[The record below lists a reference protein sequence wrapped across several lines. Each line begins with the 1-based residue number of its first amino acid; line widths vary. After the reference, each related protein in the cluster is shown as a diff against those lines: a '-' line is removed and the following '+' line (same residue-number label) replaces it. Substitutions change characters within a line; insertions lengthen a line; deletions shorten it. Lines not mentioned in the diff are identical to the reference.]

1 MARLNFTK
9 DINTELLKPVQLSDT
24 TIYVKNLEAGFTWPD
39 ISAPG
44 DYFYLAVE
52 DPNFSISEIV
62 RCNKVTVTASETVLV
77 VDRGL
82 EDTVPGDFP
91 AGATVDNRYDRVMS
105 GCTCGTGGGVTIV
118 VPISQG
124 GTSAN
129 NATDART
136 NLGVPSKQEFT
147 SEIAR
152 LEAKINTGGIANAT
166 LTSKGVT
173 QLSSDVN
180 STDETKAA
188 TPKAVKEAYDK
199 AVAASAKAT
208 TADALA
214 SPRTISISGDGTGS
228 TTFDG
233 SADVDIALTI
243 PTASTASKGLTVLS
257 SSVSSAEETTAATS
271 KAVKTVHDLIQN
283 LLAGSTPLHAATA
296 DTLKNA
302 RAITLAG
309 DVVGSAMFN
318 GSQDVTI
325 TTTVTRSGTAS
336 AAKKLETPRDI
347 TLTGDVTGTASFDG
361 TADALITTTVR
372 PATTSLTGIVQLND
386 SITSNSTT
394 TAATAN
400 AVKQV
405 YDAVK
410 QITSGGTITTS
421 KYAEQL
427 KTPRTISLTGSATGS
442 TAFNGSTDVS
452 IPVTIPHYTGATS
465 VNVGNAGL
473 VPPASS
479 EERAK
484 FLRGDGAWMMP
495 DVADAETAKKLAM
508 ARNINLVGTVS
519 GSTSFDGSSDINID
533 TKVDVAKLNIPTYSG
548 ATSGADGVAGFVP
561 PATTAEKDYFLK
573 GDGSWVEVTPDGG
586 NAATAVTADRLK
598 TPRNINLTGDATG
611 TVAFDG
617 SQSVNLVTTVKT
629 SASADVAKKLS
640 NVRNLNLMGDVT
652 GTTTFD
658 GSADATIATTVAT
671 YTGATD
677 STKGVKGLV
686 PAANAGDEAKVLCGD
701 GTWKD
706 LSAASGSITTEALDK
721 KTVIYQKDL
730 VTCQDVAVNGD
741 TTDLATERGQIGDAK
756 QINGNTFNFNTLK
769 VPGIYALT
777 GTGKLNT
784 PKDGADKK
792 WLVYVNK
799 LTDTAGSVIHQMAIL
814 EDGTEMH
821 FRKLGTDDLW
831 SEWTTPA
838 GSGSTDVPNG
848 TKPEVISS
856 DSLDFNTLTN
866 PGYFCFRITSLTNA
880 PREGL
885 YSWIVTNT
893 QAANNILNQWALSA
907 SGNLAFSRAYNQSG
921 SSWGAWSQVNND
933 ITHITANGSDFNNF
947 TTPGFY
953 TTQATNMKN
962 APANFSAWSVYVL
975 PLGDNL
981 QQIATRAA
989 GQNIY
994 VRMKQASGSWT
1005 AWLQP
1010 NNSIPTQL
1018 STRTSTGAWTIS
1030 NVNPQKPLYIC
1041 AYFAGSVGDITVSGT
1056 RYTGL
1061 GYGHAAILHYG
1072 SAFNSGSSGTIN
1084 INVTVNHYSGAGK
1097 YVAYQ

>member
-44 DYFYLAVE
+44 DYFYLAIE
-52 DPNFSISEIV
+52 DPNFSISEVV
-62 RCNKVTVTASETVLV
+62 RCNKVSVTAPETVLV

-91 AGATVDNRYDRVMS
+91 AGATVDNRYDKYTS
-105 GCTCGTGGGVTIV
+105 CGTGGTGGGGVTIV

-152 LEAKINTGGIANAT
+152 LEAKISTGGIADAT

-243 PTASTASKGLTVLS
+243 PNASTASKGLTVLS

-442 TAFNGSTDVS
+442 TAFDGSTDVS

-484 FLRGDGAWMMP
+484 FLRGDGTWMMP
-495 DVADAETAKKLAM
+495 DVADAETAKKLAT

-519 GSTSFDGSSDINID
+519 GSASFDGSSDINID

-561 PATTAEKDYFLK
+561 PATTVEKDYFLK

-617 SQSVNLVTTVKT
+617 SQSVNLVTTVNT
-629 SASADVAKKLS
+629 SASADVAKKLDT
-640 NVRNLNLMGDVT
+640 VRNLNLMGDVT

-706 LSAASGSITTEALDK
+706 LSAASGAITTEALDK

-756 QINGNTFNFNTLK
+756 QINGDTFDVNTLK

-784 PKDGADKK
+784 PKGGADKK

-799 LTDTAGSVIHQMAIL
+799 LTDTAGTVIHQMAIL
-814 EDGTEMH
+814 EDGTELHM
-821 FRKLGTDDLW
+821 RKLGTNDSW
-831 SEWTTPA
+831 SEWAAPL
-838 GSGSTDVPNG
+838 GSGGGTEYKLITDAG
-848 TKPEVISS
+848 T
-856 DSLDFNTLTN
+856 DFNNINEVGTYVVAASGLV
-866 PGYFCFRITSLTNA
+866 NA
-880 PREGL
+880 PL
-885 YSWIVTNT
+885 SNVYSWIVYVAPIGDNRLQIAVHGTG
-893 QAANNILNQWALSA
+893 A
-907 SGNLAFSRAYNQSG
+907 SVYTRYYG
-921 SSWGAWSQVNND
+921 SSAGWKEWQQPNS
-933 ITHITANGSDFNNF
+933 
-947 TTPGFY
+947 
-953 TTQATNMKN
+953 
-962 APANFSAWSVYVL
+962 SVPKL
-975 PLGDNL
+975 
-981 QQIATRAA
+981 ISTRA
-989 GQNIY
+989 
-994 VRMKQASGSWT
+994 
-1005 AWLQP
+1005 
-1010 NNSIPTQL
+1010 
-1018 STRTSTGAWTIS
+1018 STGTWTIR
-1030 NVNPQKPLYIC
+1030 NVDPQKPLYIC
-1041 AYFAGSVGDITVSGT
+1041 AYFASSSGDITINGT
-1056 RYTGL
+1056 RYSNLGFGNSAIVYFGKNYGGSTGDL
-1061 GYGHAAILHYG
+1061 V
-1072 SAFNSGSSGTIN
+1072 NV
-1084 INVTVNHYSGAGK
+1084 NVTVNFYSGVGK
-1097 YVAYQ
+1097 YIAYQ

>member
-24 TIYVKNLEAGFTWPD
+24 TIYVKNLEAGYTWPD

-44 DYFYLAVE
+44 DYFYLAIE

-62 RCNKVTVTASETVLV
+62 RCNKVTVSPTETVIV

-91 AGATVDNRYDRVMS
+91 AGATVDNRYDQYTYGS
-105 GCTCGTGGGVTIV
+105 AGGTGGGGVTIV

-129 NATDART
+129 NATDARA
-136 NLGVPSKQEFT
+136 NLGVPSQQEFT
-147 SEIAR
+147 TEIAR
-152 LEAKINTGGIANAT
+152 LEAKISTGGIADAT

-188 TPKAVKEAYDK
+188 TPKAVKAAYDK
-199 AVAASAKAT
+199 AVAASAKSA

-214 SPRTISISGDGTGS
+214 TPRTVSISGDGTGS
-228 TTFDG
+228 TNFDG
-233 SADVDIALTI
+233 SANVDIALTI
-243 PTASTASKGLTVLS
+243 PTASTASKGLTTLS
-257 SSVSSAEETTAATS
+257 SSVSSTDESTAATS
-271 KAVKTVHDLIQN
+271 KAVKQVSDLIQN
-283 LLAGSTPLHAATA
+283 LIAGSTPLHATTA

-347 TLTGDVTGTASFDG
+347 TLTGDVTGSASFDG
-361 TADALITTTVR
+361 TADAVLTTTVR

-410 QITSGGTITTS
+410 QITNGGTITTS

-427 KTPRTISLTGSATGS
+427 KTPRNITLTGSATG
-442 TAFNGSTDVS
+442 TTKFDGSVDVS
-452 IPVTIPHYTGATS
+452 IPVTIQHYSGATS

-479 EERAK
+479 AERTK

-508 ARNINLVGTVS
+508 PRNINLIGGVTGT
-519 GSTSFDGSSDINID
+519 TSFDGSSDVNID
-533 TKVDVAKLNIPTYSG
+533 ATVDITKLNLPEYSG
-548 ATSGADGVAGFVP
+548 ATSAADGIAGLVP

-573 GDGSWVEVTPDGG
+573 GDGSWVEVTTDGG

-617 SQSVNLVTTVKT
+617 SQSVNLITTVKT
-629 SASADVAKKLS
+629 SASADVAKKLDT
-640 NVRNLNLMGDVT
+640 VRNINLMGDVT

-658 GSADATIATTVAT
+658 GSADATVATTVAT

-677 STKGVKGLV
+677 STVGIKGLV
-686 PAANAGDEAKVLCGD
+686 PAAAAGEENKVLCGD

-706 LSAASGSITTEALDK
+706 LASAGGYFTEDSLDK
-721 KTVIYQKDL
+721 KTTIFKEGVI
-730 VTCQDVAVNGD
+730 TCQDVAVHGD
-741 TTDLATERGQIGDAK
+741 LTDLASERGQLGDAK
-756 QINGNTFNFNTLK
+756 QINGNTFDFNTLK

-777 GTGKLNT
+777 GTGKLNGPT
-784 PKDGADKK
+784 AGADKK
-792 WLVYVNK
+792 WLVHVNK
-799 LTDTAGSVIHQMAIL
+799 LTDSTGTVIQQMAIL
-814 EDGTEMH
+814 EDGSEIH
-821 FRKLGTDDLW
+821 LRSFGTD
-831 SEWTTPA
+831 SSWTSWVSPA
-838 GSGSTDVPNG
+838 GSSSSTAPVDGITLIEKDGKLTVQDVALGGVLTDLASKRG
-848 TKPEVISS
+848 TIGDPVQITTSPF
-856 DSLDFNTLTN
+856 DLNTLTT
-866 PGYFCFRITSLTNA
+866 PGWYSITGGNTTNA
-880 PREGL
+880 PTGL
-885 YSWIVTNT
+885 RTSLINVLVYNCGDYVGQLVLRVYGRSLHLRCKPNT
-893 QAANNILNQWALSA
+893 
-907 SGNLAFSRAYNQSG
+907 
-921 SSWGAWSQVNND
+921 GAWYEWF
-933 ITHITANGSDFNNF
+933 DF
-947 TTPGFY
+947 TPGVP
-953 TTQATNMKN
+953 QA
-962 APANFSAWSVYVL
+962 
-975 PLGDNL
+975 
-981 QQIATRAA
+981 
-989 GQNIY
+989 
-994 VRMKQASGSWT
+994 
-1005 AWLQP
+1005 
-1010 NNSIPTQL
+1010 L
-1018 STRTSTGAWTIS
+1018 STRTSKGTWTIN
-1030 NVNPQKPLYIC
+1030 NVDKRKPLYIC
-1041 AYFAGSVGDITVSGT
+1041 AYFSSTCGDITVNGKTYSMLGFGNPAII
-1056 RYTGL
+1056 YYGE
-1061 GYGHAAILHYG
+1061 GYGG
-1072 SAFNSGSSGTIN
+1072 SEN
-1084 INVTVNHYSGAGK
+1084 IISAVVTVNYYPGSGK
-1097 YVAYQ
+1097 YIAYQ